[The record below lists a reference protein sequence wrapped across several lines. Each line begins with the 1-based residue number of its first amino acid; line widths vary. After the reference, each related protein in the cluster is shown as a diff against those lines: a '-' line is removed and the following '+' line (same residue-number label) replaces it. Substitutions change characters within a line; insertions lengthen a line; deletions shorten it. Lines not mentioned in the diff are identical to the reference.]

1 MKLFLKIVLSIFV
14 IFILASGGGMFFL
27 SRGLES
33 GAALEVSACDASA
46 LGDGTYAGEYN
57 GGRWS
62 NKLVVT
68 VKEHKILRVD
78 ISDDILIPRE
88 EVTAELVDRVLEKQ
102 TTKVD
107 VVSGATVTCKAYLK
121 AMENALAE

>member
-1 MKLFLKIVLSIFV
+1 MKLLLKIVLAVFV
-14 IFILASGGGMFFL
+14 VFVLVTGGGMFL
-27 SRGLES
+27 LGRGLES
-33 GAALEVSACDASA
+33 GAALEVNACDVST
-46 LGDGTYAGEYN
+46 LSDGTYTGEYK

-62 NKLVVT
+62 NTVVVT
-68 VKEHKILRVD
+68 IEDHKIVRVD
-78 ISDDILIPRE
+78 IADDILIPRE

-121 AMENALAE
+121 AMENALVK